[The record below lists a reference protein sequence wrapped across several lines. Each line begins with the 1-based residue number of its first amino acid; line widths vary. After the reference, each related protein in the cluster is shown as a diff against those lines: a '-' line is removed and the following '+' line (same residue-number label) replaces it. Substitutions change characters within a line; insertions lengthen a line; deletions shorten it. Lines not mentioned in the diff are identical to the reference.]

1 MDKIVMF
8 YTYVLLSERD
18 HKYYIGFTM
27 NLRDRIKKHNEGK
40 VKSTVGRQPFQP
52 KAVLGNFF
60 FFYPFLP

>member
-1 MDKIVMF
+1 MF

-40 VKSTVGRQPFQP
+40 VKSTVGRQPFQL
-52 KAVLGNFF
+52 KAVVGN
-60 FFYPFLP
+60 P

>member
-40 VKSTVGRQPFQP
+40 VKSTVGRQPFQL
-52 KAVLGNFF
+52 KAVVGN
-60 FFYPFLP
+60 P